1 MAQRMTT
8 ADLLALVTD
17 IRKGVDV
24 LEAEIKRDIRACG
37 GLMNA
42 NTQRMNAQLEALYAR
57 NPPIC
62 LDKVG
67 HGLNLM
73 QETEAQV
80 RDLQSK
86 VRAISTMTQSVSYGD
101 ADSPLGRL
109 NRSGANRSGSHR
121 GVTPAAR
128 TASDDVGVE
137 EGGGDGDGD
146 GGVDGDGDGE
156 GDVDGVSQGTSTL
169 PRRTIHDEG
178 EEEEEEVNEGEED
191 DDELKDEVEE
201 EESTA
206 RVRLDYGQHVGA
218 AAGGEAGREMAVDA
232 AADSG
237 SSSSSSSSSSS
248 VTVAVAASAVA
259 VAVASGGGGLFEDAQ
274 ADGARTRR
282 PRVSH
287 EQQGLSSRGTKQQRA
302 NGTTPF

>member
-1 MAQRMTT
+1 MTT

-57 NPPIC
+57 NAPIC

-146 GGVDGDGDGE
+146 GE

-178 EEEEEEVNEGEED
+178 EEEEEEEVNEGEED

-248 VTVAVAASAVA
+248 TVTVAGAASAVA